1 MTDRPPITP
10 WKSIPGNA
18 VPWKSGGP
26 SGPGRTKLSV
36 DVIVDVAMRQLRARG
51 YDAVTMRSIATE
63 LGTGPA
69 SLYAHVANRNELDS
83 LVNARIS
90 SMAYVPDP
98 DPDPGRWDEQIAE
111 VARELLRLY
120 REHPGTARCTMGNM
134 PASIEALDPVEK
146 IFAILRAGG
155 VPDQDAAWFGDQFS
169 LYVASFAMEEDIWK
183 SRARADNLS
192 EAEAWDHI
200 PPVFANLSATRFPVL
215 TSLAGALTNGDADER
230 FNFGVDLMIQ
240 GLKARKG

>member
-1 MTDRPPITP
+1 MPAQGRVRDRE
-10 WKSIPGNA
+10 
-18 VPWKSGGP
+18 
-26 SGPGRTKLSV
+26 KLSV
-36 DVIVDVAMRQLRARG
+36 DAIVDVAMSQLREHG
-51 YDAVTMRSIATE
+51 YDAVTMRSIAAE

-90 SMAYVPDP
+90 SMAYVPVP
-98 DPDPGRWDEQIAE
+98 DPERWEEQIAG

-169 LYVASFAMEEDIWK
+169 LYVAAFAVEEDIWK
-183 SRARADNLS
+183 SRARSDNLTDDQ
-192 EAEAWDHI
+192 AWDQI
-200 PPVFANLSATRFPVL
+200 PPIFANLPEARFPVL
-215 TSLAGALTNGDADER
+215 TSLAGVLTNGDGDER
-230 FNFGVDLMIQ
+230 FAFGVDLMIR